1 MLNMKSSLALV
12 GMALALGTGIAHAA
26 DPETQ
31 AQIDA
36 LKAAI
41 PKFAI
46 PMREVGDRFQ
56 NMYFAADK
64 GNWALAAS
72 MSKYM
77 NGAMNPAALTKAAE
91 YKVWKGFYENKMDGG
106 VTAAYWFGSL
116 APN

>member
-1 MLNMKSSLALV
+1 MPNMKSKAVLVGALLALSS
-12 GMALALGTGIAHAA
+12 GFALGA

-36 LKAAI
+36 IKAVI

-56 NMYFAADK
+56 NMYFAANE
-64 GNWALAAS
+64 GNWALAAY

-77 NGAMNPAALTKAAE
+77 NGANEP
-91 YKVWKGFYENKMDGG
+91 GG
-106 VTAAYWFGSL
+106 AHQGRGIQGVEGL
-116 APN
+116 LRGKLR